1 MNPLKLTMAVITLP
15 VVAGLLLAA
24 CGGNTG
30 GTRPAVGSVPSSQER
45 SSATPR
51 GPVAPDFIVSTGVG
65 SAFSLAEHKG
75 DVVVLY
81 FSFPG

>member
-1 MNPLKLTMAVITLP
+1 MKLLRPSLVGLALL
-15 VVAGLLLAA
+15 VVAGLTVAGCA
-24 CGGNTG
+24 SESTG
-30 GTRPAVGSVPSSQER
+30 SRPAAGNLQSSNAQPS
-45 SSATPR
+45 
-51 GPVAPDFIVSTGVG
+51 GPVAPDFIVSTGAG

>member
-1 MNPLKLTMAVITLP
+1 MKLLRRSLVGLALLMVG
-15 VVAGLLLAA
+15 GLLMAGCA
-24 CGGNTG
+24 SGSNGG
-30 GTRPAVGSVPSSQER
+30 RPAAGNLQSSDAQPS
-45 SSATPR
+45 

-65 SAFSLAEHKG
+65 STFSLAEHRG